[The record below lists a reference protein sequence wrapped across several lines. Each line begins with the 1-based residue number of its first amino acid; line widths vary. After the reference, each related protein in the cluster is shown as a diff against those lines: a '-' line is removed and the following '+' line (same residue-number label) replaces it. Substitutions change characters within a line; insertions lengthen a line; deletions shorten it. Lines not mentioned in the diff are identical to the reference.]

1 MTDSG
6 VWDTVNGESSQRA
19 RFTVESAT
27 VTGAVL
33 LELSGDLDHDSA
45 DELGQALDSAAA
57 SSGRILV
64 DCAKLD
70 FCDSSGL
77 NTLLRARR
85 AAKESGSELAL
96 IGRPGAL
103 GRLLE
108 ITGMGEIFTTYQS
121 LDEAVG
127 TGRGPAG
134 PAEDS

>member
-1 MTDSG
+1 MDTG
-6 VWDTVNGESSQRA
+6 GWDTMSGESRRA
-19 RFTVESAT
+19 RFAVGRSAFSDL
-27 VTGAVL
+27 VV

-45 DELGQALDSAAA
+45 DELGSALDAAA
-57 SSGRILV
+57 ADSGRVLV

-85 AAKESGSELAL
+85 SARESGTELAL
-96 IGRPGAL
+96 VGEPGAL

-108 ITGMGEIFTTYQS
+108 ITGMGPMFPTYPS
-121 LDEAVG
+121 LGEALDG
-127 TGRGPAG
+127 DHAPGH

>member
-1 MTDSG
+1 VTDSG
-6 VWDTVNGESSQRA
+6 VWDTVSGESSRRA
-19 RFTVESAT
+19 RF
-27 VTGAVL
+27 AVGSEAVADAVVL
-33 LELSGDLDHDSA
+33 ALSGDLDHDTA

-57 SSGRILV
+57 RTGRILV
-64 DCAKLD
+64 DCAELE

-77 NTLLRARR
+77 NMLLRARR

-108 ITGMGEIFTTYQS
+108 ITGMGEVFTTYQS

-127 TGRGPAG
+127 TDRSPAK